1 MFVYDT
7 VRGPIKRLSPRNNSV
22 ETDQTN
28 GLTAF
33 TDKGF
38 SVGDNSSHNYNNDKY
53 VAWTP

>member
-1 MFVYDT
+1 MKPDLVFIKAYAGAAEGSMFAYDT

-33 TDKGF
+33 DR
-38 SVGDNSSHNYNNDKY
+38 
-53 VAWTP
+53 